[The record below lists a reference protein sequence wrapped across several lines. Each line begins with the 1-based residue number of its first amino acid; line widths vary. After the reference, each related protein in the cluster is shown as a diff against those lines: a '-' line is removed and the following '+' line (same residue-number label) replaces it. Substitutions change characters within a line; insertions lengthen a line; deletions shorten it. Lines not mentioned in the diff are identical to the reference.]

1 MKLLALRMFATV
13 FASLFLIFQ
22 IHAAE
27 TKKVCH
33 AEKDRKGK
41 EVQVCREVKVHKK
54 LDSATKVPP
63 K

>member
-1 MKLLALRMFATV
+1 MIIYLRMAATV
-13 FASLFLIFQ
+13 LLSSFLVFQ

-33 AEKDRKGK
+33 VEQVKGGK
-41 EVQVCREVKVHKK
+41 EKEVCREVKVHKK
-54 LDSATKVPP
+54 LDGTKVPP

>member
-1 MKLLALRMFATV
+1 MLLYVRMAVTV
-13 FASLFLIFQ
+13 LLSMFLAFQ
-22 IHAAE
+22 IHAGE

-54 LDSATKVPP
+54 LDGTKVPP

>member
-1 MKLLALRMFATV
+1 MLIYARMAVTV
-13 FASLFLIFQ
+13 IASLFLAFQ
-22 IHAAE
+22 IHAGE

-33 AEKDRKGK
+33 AEKDKKGK

-54 LDSATKVPP
+54 LEGTKVPP

>member
-1 MKLLALRMFATV
+1 MKLLTLRMLVTV

-27 TKKVCH
+27 TKKVCNTQ
-33 AEKDRKGK
+33 KDKKGK
-41 EVQVCREVKVHKK
+41 EVQVCKEITVHKK
-54 LDSATKVPP
+54 LDGTKVPP

>member
-1 MKLLALRMFATV
+1 MKLLTLRMAVTV

-27 TKKVCH
+27 TKKVCNKQ
-33 AEKDRKGK
+33 KDSKGK
-41 EVQVCREVKVHKK
+41 EVQVCKEVKIHKK
-54 LDSATKVPP
+54 LDGTKVPP